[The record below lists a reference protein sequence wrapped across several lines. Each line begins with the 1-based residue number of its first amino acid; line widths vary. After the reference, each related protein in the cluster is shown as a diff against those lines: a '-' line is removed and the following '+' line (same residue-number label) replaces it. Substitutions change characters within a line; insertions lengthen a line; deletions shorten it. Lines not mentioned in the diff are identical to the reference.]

1 MTSDLKLKQMFSFKR
16 VIIPILIGIGFSVFS
31 LLNNDFNFNYLQG
44 IEYSLTFIFLAIL
57 MMIIRDAMYVWRLRI
72 LLERQIGFWSCL
84 QVILLWEFASSVSP
98 SMVGG
103 SAFALFFIN
112 AEGIKLGKSTAIVM
126 ITALLDELFYIFV
139 VALILLIYGT
149 EVLHVQEIFSIN
161 ITSLFFIGY
170 GFIVML
176 TTIILCAIFFFPQGF
191 KKLLTAIFSLPFIKK
206 WKEGAARTGDDI
218 IITSKELKHK
228 KPSYWIQSF
237 LVTAFSWTARFLVLN
252 CLVLA
257 LNPEM
262 EFQISQQVMIFA
274 KQLVMWVILLIS
286 PTPGA
291 SGIAEAVFPAFFGG
305 DFPANL
311 QDAVALL
318 WRGISYYPY
327 LFIGLLV
334 LPIWLSKLEKR
345 RISKHNHK
353 EEENENETEC

>member
-1 MTSDLKLKQMFSFKR
+1 MSTEIKLKETFSFKR

-31 LLNNDFNFNYLQG
+31 LMDNDFEFSYLRG
-44 IEYSLTFIFLAIL
+44 IEYSLLYILLALL
-57 MMIIRDAMYVWRLRI
+57 MMLIRDAMYVWRLRI
-72 LLERQIGFWSCL
+72 LLEKQLSIMSSL

-112 AEGIKLGKSTAIVM
+112 AEGVKLGKSTAIVM

-139 VALILLIYGT
+139 VALILLFYGT
-149 EVLHVQEIFSIN
+149 EVLQVQEILSIN
-161 ITSLFFIGY
+161 VTHLFFIGY
-170 GFIVML
+170 GFIVAL
-176 TTIILCAIFFFPQGF
+176 TTVILCAIFIFPQGF
-191 KKLLTAIFSLPFIKK
+191 KKLLTAVFSLPFIRK

-218 IITSKELKHK
+218 ITTSIELKHK
-228 KPSYWIQSF
+228 KPGYWIKSF
-237 LVTAFSWTARFLVLN
+237 TITAFSWTARFLVLN

-262 EFQISQQVMIFA
+262 EFQFSQQVMIYA

-291 SGIAEAVFPAFFGG
+291 SGIAEAIFPAFFGG

-327 LFIGLLV
+327 LFIGLIV

-345 RISKHNHK
+345 RISKLKHK
-353 EEENENETEC
+353 EKENENKTEC